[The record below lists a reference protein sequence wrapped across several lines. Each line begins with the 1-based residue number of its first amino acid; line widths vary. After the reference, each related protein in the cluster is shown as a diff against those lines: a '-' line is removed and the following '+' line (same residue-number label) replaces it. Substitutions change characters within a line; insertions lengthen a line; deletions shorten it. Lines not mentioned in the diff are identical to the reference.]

1 MSGSGS
7 VDLQELEADLRRD
20 GEVIVHKL
28 EQWAETRRD
37 RTLFHY
43 GEEDRLLSFG
53 EFNALA
59 NAIAHSLSSLG
70 IGKGDRISLFLM
82 NPLVTALSMFGIW
95 KLGAVYC
102 PINFNYHGR
111 LLSYQINDTQP
122 KLLITEQCRVPALNE
137 IQADIPDIPVVLHQ
151 PAEDEHDFEAQSAE
165 VVLHATS
172 MPSGF
177 RDLLEGSVSNPG
189 IAIDYMD
196 TANIIYTSGT
206 TGPAKGVVQPHR
218 WIHNYIYYNLKFT
231 HPDDVVHND
240 LPLYHVGGAF
250 ANVGRAAWGGCTV
263 AVWDR
268 FSPSEFWKRIETA
281 GATSAIL
288 LDVMMP
294 WLLIPQESPEDRR
307 NSLKQVHMQ
316 PLPEYH
322 HAFAKRFGIDVVS
335 VGYGQTESGAGFVGL
350 IDELGDQEGT
360 PPELMKGYRKEDA
373 WRIAAELGV
382 PILPGDS
389 KIKKGFMGRPSL
401 LLEAAVLDENDR
413 TLGPGQHGQLAFRPR
428 LPHLLLGEYFNKPEA
443 TLEAFRNLWF
453 HTGDGGYQD
462 DDGSYYFVDRMGGF
476 IRRKGENISSYQIED
491 IITGHPRVGVCAAFP
506 IPAEEG
512 EEDDIVVYVVSRGE
526 LSEKALRAWIAT
538 EMPKFMRPQHIRF
551 VDALPQTPT
560 YKVEKYK
567 LKRQFLEGVGRESP

>member
-1 MSGSGS
+1 MNSR
-7 VDLQELEADLRRD
+7 DLEADLRKD
-20 GEVIVHKL
+20 GEVIVQKL
-28 EQWAETRRD
+28 EEWARARSNA
-37 RTLFHY
+37 TLFYY
-43 GEEDRLLSFG
+43 GEEDRSFSFG
-53 EFNALA
+53 KFNGLA
-59 NAIAHSLSSLG
+59 NAIAHNLLSMG
-70 IGKGDRISLFLM
+70 IEKGDRISLFLM

-95 KLGAVYC
+95 KIGAVYC

-111 LLSYQINDTQP
+111 LLSYQLNDTEP
-122 KLLITEQCRVPALNE
+122 KLLITEQCRVPALNQ
-137 IQADIPDIPVVLHQ
+137 IRGDVPDIPVVLHQ
-151 PAEDEHDFEAQSAE
+151 PAEAEHDFDAGCADIALQAGAS
-165 VVLHATS
+165 
-172 MPSGF
+172 PSDF
-177 RDLLEGSVSNPG
+177 RDLLEGTTSNPG
-189 IAIDYMD
+189 VDIGFMD

-250 ANVGRAAWGGCTV
+250 ANVGRAAWGGCAV

-268 FSPSEFWKRIETA
+268 FTPSEFWKRIEKA

-294 WLLIPQESPEDRR
+294 WLLIPEETPEDRR
-307 NSLKQVHMQ
+307 NTLKQVHMQ

-322 HAFAKRFGIDVVS
+322 NAFARRFGIDVVS

-350 IDELGDQEGT
+350 IDECGDEEGT
-360 PPELMKGYRKEDA
+360 PPELRKGYTREDA
-373 WRIAAELGV
+373 WRIADELGV
-382 PILPGDS
+382 PVFRGDA
-389 KIKKGFMGRPSL
+389 KIKKGLMGKPSL

-413 TLGPGQHGQLAFRPR
+413 ELGPGQQGQLAFRPR
-428 LPHLLLGEYFNKPEA
+428 LPHLLLDRYFNKPEA
-443 TLEAFRNLWF
+443 TLEVFRNLWF
-453 HTGDGGYQD
+453 HTGDGGYRD
-462 DDGSYYFVDRMGGF
+462 EDGSYYFVDRIGGF
-476 IRRKGENISSYQIED
+476 IRRRGENISSYQIED

-512 EEDDIVVYVVSRGE
+512 EEDDIVVCVVSKGE
-526 LSEKALRAWIAT
+526 LSEEELRAWIAA

-551 VDALPQTPT
+551 LDALPQTPT

-567 LKRQFLEGVGRESP
+567 LKRQFLEESGRESA

>member
-1 MSGSGS
+1 VS
-7 VDLQELEADLRRD
+7 LEELEADLAKD

-28 EQWAETRRD
+28 EERAERQGHRKFFD
-37 RTLFHY
+37 Y
-43 GEEDRLLSFG
+43 GEENRQLSFR
-53 EFNALA
+53 EFNRLA
-59 NAIAHSLSSLG
+59 NAVAHGLSSMG
-70 IGKGDRISLFLM
+70 IAKGDRVSLFLM

-102 PINFNYHGR
+102 PINFNYHGK
-111 LLSYQINDTQP
+111 LLSYQLGDTQP
-122 KLLITEQCRVPALNE
+122 KLLIAEQRRLSSLKE
-137 IQADIPDIPVVLHQ
+137 IQAEIPAIPVVVHR
-151 PAEDEHDFEAQSAE
+151 PDEGEHDFDAGCAE
-165 VVLHATS
+165 LALDGRFTA
-172 MPSGF
+172 PAF
-177 RDLLEGSVSNPG
+177 RDLLEADTSNPG
-189 IAIDYMD
+189 VPVQSMD

-231 HPDDVVHND
+231 HPDEVVYND

-250 ANVGRAAWGGCTV
+250 ANLGRAAWGGCAV

-268 FSPSEFWKRIETA
+268 FSPSEFWKRIELA

-294 WLLIPQESPEDRR
+294 WLLIPEESSKDRR
-307 NSLKQVHMQ
+307 NTLKQVHMQ

-322 HAFAKRFGIDVVS
+322 HTFARRFGIDVVS

-350 IDELGDQEGT
+350 IDESGEEEWT
-360 PPELMKGYRKEDA
+360 PPELLKGYGKEDA
-373 WRIAAELGV
+373 WRIANALGV
-382 PILPGDS
+382 PILPGGS

-413 TLGPGQHGQLAFRPR
+413 KIGPGEHGQLAFRPR
-428 LPHLLLGEYFNKPEA
+428 LPHLLLEGYFNKPEA
-443 TLEAFRNLWF
+443 TLEVFRNLWF

-462 DDGSYYFVDRMGGF
+462 EDGSYYFVDRMGGF

-506 IPAEEG
+506 IPAAEG
-512 EEDDIVVYVVSRGE
+512 EEDDIVVYVVKQGE
-526 LSEKALRAWIAT
+526 LTEAELWDWIEA
-538 EMPKFMRPQHIRF
+538 EMPKFMHPQHIRF
-551 VDALPQTPT
+551 TDALPQTPT

-567 LKRQFLEGVGRESP
+567 LKQRFLEESGGKGR